1 MSCTVGGASACSQVT
16 DQNQPAERPFRHQ
29 QPLVWEL
36 TRTHVCD
43 LNCDV
48 GIICDPSWSSP
59 LHSQH
64 ISPGNGL
71 SATRELEWRMTLV
84 VCGGSPMYAEKA
96 GVNKSPLFML
106 GTSLADIQRLHHSSC
121 LIQTGKA
128 PNSYTYDSDISATH
142 THILCSCINS
152 PLVYRVLIG
161 VRTPF
166 GVEVFDMRICE
177 RPLHT
182 TSVKLLVVV

>member
-1 MSCTVGGASACSQVT
+1 MENDLGGMWRQS
-16 DQNQPAERPFRHQ
+16 
-29 QPLVWEL
+29 
-36 TRTHVCD
+36 HVCRESRRKQVPSFY
-43 LNCDV
+43 V
-48 GIICDPSWSSP
+48 GDF
-59 LHSQH
+59 
-64 ISPGNGL
+64 ISRYTATAPQQL
-71 SATRELEWRMTLV
+71 S
-84 VCGGSPMYAEKA
+84 
-96 GVNKSPLFML
+96 
-106 GTSLADIQRLHHSSC
+106 
-121 LIQTGKA
+121 

-166 GVEVFDMRICE
+166 GVEVFDVRICE